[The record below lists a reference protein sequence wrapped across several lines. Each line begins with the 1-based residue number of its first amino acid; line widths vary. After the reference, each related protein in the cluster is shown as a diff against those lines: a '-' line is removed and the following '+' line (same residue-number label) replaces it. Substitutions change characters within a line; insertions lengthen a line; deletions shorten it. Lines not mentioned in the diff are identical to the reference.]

1 MNNTLTAPILP
12 NEIEWR
18 VQSQTST
25 GKLIVVP
32 YINNRCVMH
41 RFDAAF
47 GPENWTSEFR
57 EIANG
62 FICRLTITIVIPTQ
76 KISVENGTD
85 YIEHNS
91 RTIYREDGASKTN
104 IEPEK
109 GGISD
114 AMKRAAVQFGLG
126 RCLYDY
132 PRVFIEC
139 EGKFIPDWAY
149 DKLDKLVTWINDGK
163 CNRDMIII
171 SQK

>member
-1 MNNTLTAPILP
+1 MNPTLTSPILP

-47 GPENWTSEFR
+47 GADNWTSEFR

-62 FICRLTITIVIPTQ
+62 FLCRLTVTINDRQV
-76 KISVENGTD
+76 
-85 YIEHNS
+85 
-91 RTIYREDGASKTN
+91 YREDGASKTN

-149 DKLDKLVTWINDGK
+149 AKLDKLVEWINDGK
-163 CNRDMIII
+163 CNRDTIIL
-171 SQK
+171 KP

>member
-1 MNNTLTAPILP
+1 MNTTLTAPILP

-47 GPENWTSEFR
+47 GAENWTSEFR

-62 FICRLTITIVIPTQ
+62 FLCRLTVTI
-76 KISVENGTD
+76 ND
-85 YIEHNS
+85 

-149 DKLDKLVTWINDGK
+149 AKLDKLVEWINDGK
-163 CNRDMIII
+163 CNRDTIIL
-171 SQK
+171 KP

>member
-1 MNNTLTAPILP
+1 MNNILTAPILP

-47 GPENWTSEFR
+47 GAENWTSEFR
-57 EIANG
+57 EISNG
-62 FICRLTITIVIPTQ
+62 FLCRLTVIIKDINRIV
-76 KISVENGTD
+76 
-85 YIEHNS
+85 H
-91 RTIYREDGASKTN
+91 REDGASKTN

-132 PRVFIEC
+132 PRVMIEC

-149 DKLDKLVTWINDGK
+149 EKLDKLVTWINDGK
-163 CNRDMIII
+163 CTRDMIII

>member
-1 MNNTLTAPILP
+1 MNATLTSPILP
-12 NEIEWR
+12 NEVEWR

-32 YINNRCVMH
+32 YINNRCVMT

-62 FICRLTITIVIPTQ
+62 FICRLTVIIKDTNRIV
-76 KISVENGTD
+76 
-85 YIEHNS
+85 H
-91 RTIYREDGASKTN
+91 REDGASKTN

-149 DKLDKLVTWINDGK
+149 DKLDKLVIWINEGK
-163 CNRDMIII
+163 CNRDTIIL
-171 SQK
+171 KP

>member
-1 MNNTLTAPILP
+1 MNATLTAPILP

-47 GPENWTSEFR
+47 GAENWTSEFS
-57 EIANG
+57 EISNG
-62 FICRLTITIVIPTQ
+62 FLCRLTVTVN
-76 KISVENGTD
+76 KREV
-85 YIEHNS
+85 
-91 RTIYREDGASKTN
+91 YREDGASKTN

-149 DKLDKLVTWINDGK
+149 DKLDKLVEWINDGK
-163 CNRDMIII
+163 CNRDTIIL
-171 SQK
+171 KP

>member
-1 MNNTLTAPILP
+1 
-12 NEIEWR
+12 
-18 VQSQTST
+18 
-25 GKLIVVP
+25 
-32 YINNRCVMH
+32 MH

-57 EIANG
+57 EISNG
-62 FICRLTITIVIPTQ
+62 FLCRLTVIIKDINRIV
-76 KISVENGTD
+76 
-85 YIEHNS
+85 H
-91 RTIYREDGASKTN
+91 REDGASKTN

-149 DKLDKLVTWINDGK
+149 DKLDKLVDWINDGK
-163 CNRDMIII
+163 CNRDMIVI

>member
-1 MNNTLTAPILP
+1 MNNILTAPILP

-47 GPENWTSEFR
+47 GAENWTSEFR
-57 EIANG
+57 EISNG
-62 FICRLTITIVIPTQ
+62 FICRLTVSI
-76 KISVENGTD
+76 ND
-85 YIEHNS
+85 

-132 PRVFIEC
+132 PRVMIEC

-149 DKLDKLVTWINDGK
+149 AKLDKLVEWINDGK

>member
-12 NEIEWR
+12 NEVEWR
-18 VQSQTST
+18 VQSQTNT

-32 YINNRCVMH
+32 YINNRCVMT

-47 GPENWTSEFR
+47 GAENWTSEFR
-57 EIANG
+57 EISNG
-62 FICRLTITIVIPTQ
+62 FLCRLTVTINKREV
-76 KISVENGTD
+76 
-85 YIEHNS
+85 
-91 RTIYREDGASKTN
+91 YREDGASKTN

-149 DKLDKLVTWINDGK
+149 EKLDKLVTWINDGK
-163 CNRDMIII
+163 CNRDMIVI

>member
-1 MNNTLTAPILP
+1 MNNILTAPILP

-47 GPENWTSEFR
+47 GAENWTSEFR

-62 FICRLTITIVIPTQ
+62 FLCRLTVTINKREV
-76 KISVENGTD
+76 
-85 YIEHNS
+85 
-91 RTIYREDGASKTN
+91 YREDGASKTN

-132 PRVFIEC
+132 PRVMIEC

-149 DKLDKLVTWINDGK
+149 AKLDKLVEWINDGK
-163 CNRDMIII
+163 CNRDMIVL

>member
-12 NEIEWR
+12 NEVEWR

-32 YINNRCVMH
+32 YINNRCVMT

-47 GPENWTSEFR
+47 GAENWTSEFR

-62 FICRLTITIVIPTQ
+62 FICRLTVTINDREV
-76 KISVENGTD
+76 
-85 YIEHNS
+85 
-91 RTIYREDGASKTN
+91 YREDGASKTN

-139 EGKFIPDWAY
+139 DGKFIPDWAY
-149 DKLDKLVTWINDGK
+149 EKLDKLVTWINDGK
-163 CNRDMIII
+163 CNRDTIILK
-171 SQK
+171 QQ

>member
-1 MNNTLTAPILP
+1 MNNILTAPILS
-12 NEIEWR
+12 NEVEWR

-32 YINNRCVMH
+32 YINNRCVMT

-47 GPENWTSEFR
+47 GAENWTSEFR
-57 EIANG
+57 EISNG
-62 FICRLTITIVIPTQ
+62 FLCRLTVTINKREV
-76 KISVENGTD
+76 
-85 YIEHNS
+85 
-91 RTIYREDGASKTN
+91 YREDGASKTN

-149 DKLDKLVTWINDGK
+149 EKLDKLVTWINDGK
-163 CNRDMIII
+163 CNRDTIIL
-171 SQK
+171 KP

>member
-1 MNNTLTAPILP
+1 MNNILTAPILP

-57 EIANG
+57 EISNG
-62 FICRLTITIVIPTQ
+62 FICRLTVTI
-76 KISVENGTD
+76 ND
-85 YIEHNS
+85 

-139 EGKFIPDWAY
+139 DGKFIPDWAY
-149 DKLDKLVTWINDGK
+149 EKLDKLVTWINDGK
-163 CNRDMIII
+163 CTRDMIII

>member
-18 VQSQTST
+18 VQSVTST
-25 GKLIVVP
+25 GKMIVVP
-32 YINNRCVMH
+32 YINNRCVMQ

-47 GPENWTSEFR
+47 GPTNWTSEFR
-57 EIANG
+57 EITNG
-62 FICRLTITIVIPTQ
+62 FICRLTVHY
-76 KISVENGTD
+76 TD
-85 YIEHNS
+85 DHEAVLK
-91 RTIYREDGASKTN
+91 TIYREDGASKTN

-132 PRVFIEC
+132 PKVFIEC
-139 EGKFIPDWAY
+139 NDKYIPDWAQ
-149 DKLDKLVTWINDGK
+149 DKLTKLVEWVNLGNFK
-163 CNRDMIII
+163 EVIIL
-171 SQK
+171 KP

>member
-1 MNNTLTAPILP
+1 MNATLTAPILP

-47 GPENWTSEFR
+47 GAENWTSEFR
-57 EIANG
+57 EISNG
-62 FICRLTITIVIPTQ
+62 FICRLTVIIKDSNRIV
-76 KISVENGTD
+76 
-85 YIEHNS
+85 H
-91 RTIYREDGASKTN
+91 REDGASKTN

-139 EGKFIPDWAY
+139 DGKFIPDWAY
-149 DKLDKLVTWINDGK
+149 DKLDKLVIWINEGK
-163 CNRDMIII
+163 CNRDTIIL
-171 SQK
+171 KP

>member
-47 GPENWTSEFR
+47 GAENWTSEFK
-57 EIANG
+57 EISNG
-62 FICRLTITIVIPTQ
+62 FLCRLTVTVN
-76 KISVENGTD
+76 KREV
-85 YIEHNS
+85 
-91 RTIYREDGASKTN
+91 YREDGASKTN

-149 DKLDKLVTWINDGK
+149 DKLDKLVEWINDGK
-163 CNRDMIII
+163 CNRDTIIL
-171 SQK
+171 KP

>member
-12 NEIEWR
+12 NEVEWR
-18 VQSQTST
+18 IQSQTST

-32 YINNRCVMH
+32 YINNRCVMT

-47 GPENWTSEFR
+47 GAENWTSEFR
-57 EIANG
+57 EISNG
-62 FICRLTITIVIPTQ
+62 FLCRLTVTINDREV
-76 KISVENGTD
+76 
-85 YIEHNS
+85 
-91 RTIYREDGASKTN
+91 YREDGASKTN

-163 CNRDMIII
+163 CNRDTIIL
-171 SQK
+171 KP

>member
-1 MNNTLTAPILP
+1 MNNILTAPILP

-62 FICRLTITIVIPTQ
+62 FICRLTVIIKDTNRIV
-76 KISVENGTD
+76 
-85 YIEHNS
+85 H
-91 RTIYREDGASKTN
+91 REDGASKTN

-139 EGKFIPDWAY
+139 DGKFIPDWAY

-163 CNRDMIII
+163 CNRDTIIL
-171 SQK
+171 KP

>member
-1 MNNTLTAPILP
+1 MNATLTAPILP

-47 GPENWTSEFR
+47 GAENWTSEFR
-57 EIANG
+57 EIGNG
-62 FICRLTITIVIPTQ
+62 FLCRLTVTINDREV
-76 KISVENGTD
+76 
-85 YIEHNS
+85 
-91 RTIYREDGASKTN
+91 YREDGASKTN

-132 PRVFIEC
+132 PKVFIEC
-139 EGKFIPDWAY
+139 SDKYIPDWAH
-149 DKLDKLVTWINDGK
+149 DKLTKLVEWINLGNFK
-163 CNRDMIII
+163 EVIIL
-171 SQK
+171 KP

>member
-1 MNNTLTAPILP
+1 MNATLTAPILP
-12 NEIEWR
+12 NEVEWR

-25 GKLIVVP
+25 GKLIVIP
-32 YINNRCVMH
+32 YINNRCVMT

-47 GPENWTSEFR
+47 GAENWTSEFR

-62 FICRLTITIVIPTQ
+62 FICRLTVTINDREV
-76 KISVENGTD
+76 
-85 YIEHNS
+85 
-91 RTIYREDGASKTN
+91 YREDGASKTN

-132 PRVFIEC
+132 PRVFIETD
-139 EGKFIPDWAY
+139 GKFIPDWAY
-149 DKLDKLVTWINDGK
+149 EKLDKLVTWINDGK
-163 CNRDMIII
+163 CNRDTIIL
-171 SQK
+171 KP

>member
-1 MNNTLTAPILP
+1 MNATLTAPILP

-62 FICRLTITIVIPTQ
+62 FICRLTVIIKDTNRIV
-76 KISVENGTD
+76 
-85 YIEHNS
+85 H
-91 RTIYREDGASKTN
+91 REDGASKTN

-163 CNRDMIII
+163 CNRDTIIL
-171 SQK
+171 KP

>member
-1 MNNTLTAPILP
+1 MNATLTAPILP

-47 GPENWTSEFR
+47 GAENWTSEFR
-57 EIANG
+57 EISNG
-62 FICRLTITIVIPTQ
+62 FICRLTVIIKDTNRIV
-76 KISVENGTD
+76 
-85 YIEHNS
+85 H
-91 RTIYREDGASKTN
+91 REDGASKTN

-139 EGKFIPDWAY
+139 DGKFIPDWAY
-149 DKLDKLVTWINDGK
+149 EKLDKLVTWINDGK
-163 CNRDMIII
+163 CNRDTIIL
-171 SQK
+171 KP

>member
-12 NEIEWR
+12 NEVEWR
-18 VQSQTST
+18 IQSQTNT

-32 YINNRCVMH
+32 YINNRCVMT

-47 GPENWTSEFR
+47 GAENWTSEFR
-57 EIANG
+57 EISNG
-62 FICRLTITIVIPTQ
+62 FICRLTVTI
-76 KISVENGTD
+76 ND
-85 YIEHNS
+85 

-163 CNRDMIII
+163 CNRDTIILK
-171 SQK
+171 QQ

>member
-12 NEIEWR
+12 NEVEWR
-18 VQSQTST
+18 IQSQTST

-32 YINNRCVMH
+32 YINNRCVMT

-47 GPENWTSEFR
+47 GAENWTSEFR
-57 EIANG
+57 EISNG
-62 FICRLTITIVIPTQ
+62 FLCRLTVTINDREV
-76 KISVENGTD
+76 
-85 YIEHNS
+85 
-91 RTIYREDGASKTN
+91 YREDGASKTN

-163 CNRDMIII
+163 CNRDTIILK
-171 SQK
+171 QQ

>member
-1 MNNTLTAPILP
+1 MNEILTAPILP
-12 NEIEWR
+12 SEIEWR

-32 YINNRCVMH
+32 YINNRCVMQ

-47 GPENWTSEFR
+47 GAANWTSEFR
-57 EIANG
+57 EITNG
-62 FICRLTITIVIPTQ
+62 FICRLSVTID
-76 KISVENGTD
+76 K
-85 YIEHNS
+85 

-132 PRVFIEC
+132 PKVMVEC
-139 EGKFIPDWAY
+139 EGKFIPDWAH
-149 DKLDKLVTWINDGK
+149 DKLAKLVEWVNAGNYK
-163 CNRDMIII
+163 EVIIL
-171 SQK
+171 KP

>member
-47 GPENWTSEFR
+47 GAENWTSEFR
-57 EIANG
+57 EISNG
-62 FICRLTITIVIPTQ
+62 FICRLTVIIKDSNRIV
-76 KISVENGTD
+76 
-85 YIEHNS
+85 H
-91 RTIYREDGASKTN
+91 REDGASKTN

-139 EGKFIPDWAY
+139 DGKFIPDWAY
-149 DKLDKLVTWINDGK
+149 DKLDKLVIWINEGK
-163 CNRDMIII
+163 CNRDTIIL
-171 SQK
+171 KP